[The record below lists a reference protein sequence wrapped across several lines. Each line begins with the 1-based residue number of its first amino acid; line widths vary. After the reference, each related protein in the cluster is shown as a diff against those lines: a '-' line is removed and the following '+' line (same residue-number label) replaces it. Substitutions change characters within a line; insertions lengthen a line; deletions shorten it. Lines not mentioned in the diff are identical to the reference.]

1 MTMTPASRALI
12 LLLPRNRK
20 RPSGTRVS
28 LRTRMDGMLKDK
40 PGSQMI
46 RLFGICGLGC
56 RSHSLGGRC
65 DLGRLSLGGV
75 PFY

>member
-1 MTMTPASRALI
+1 
-12 LLLPRNRK
+12 
-20 RPSGTRVS
+20 
-28 LRTRMDGMLKDK
+28 MDGMLKDK

-46 RLFGICGLGC
+46 RLFGICALGC
-56 RSHSLGGRC
+56 SHSLGGLC

>member
-1 MTMTPASRALI
+1 
-12 LLLPRNRK
+12 
-20 RPSGTRVS
+20 
-28 LRTRMDGMLKDK
+28 MDGMLKDK